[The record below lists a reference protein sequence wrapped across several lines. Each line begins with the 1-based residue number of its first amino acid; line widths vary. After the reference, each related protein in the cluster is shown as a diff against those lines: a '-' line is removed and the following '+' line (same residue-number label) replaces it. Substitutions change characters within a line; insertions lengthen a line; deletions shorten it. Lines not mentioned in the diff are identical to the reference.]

1 MSTTADHVPSA
12 SLETTDLTVRFGG
25 IHALDHVSLRVEAQT
40 CCGVIGPNGAG
51 KTTFLDCLSGMR
63 APSSGTVALGGR
75 NVTRRTA
82 TWLSRAGVRRTF
94 QRHQAFGQ
102 LSVEDNVL
110 VALEWRGR
118 GQHLLG
124 DLLGSPGRRA
134 ATRRG
139 RQRVDEVIGACGLDD
154 VRYHPA
160 SSLPLGQLR
169 LLEFARATVDPPSVL
184 LLDEP
189 TSGIGP
195 ADRATLGAAVTEIR
209 DRTGCTVLLVEHDVS
224 FVMQVC
230 ERVIVL
236 DQGRVFADGDP
247 LTIQN
252 DAAVA
257 AAYLGQS

>member
-1 MSTTADHVPSA
+1 VA
-12 SLETTDLTVRFGG
+12 LETSDLTVRFGG
-25 IHALDHVSLRVEAQT
+25 IHALDQVSLRIEERS

-51 KTTFLDCLSGMR
+51 KTTLLDCLSGMR
-63 APSSGTVALGGR
+63 APTSGSVVLDGR

-82 TWLSRAGVRRTF
+82 TWLARAGVRRTF

-118 GQHLLG
+118 GRHLLG
-124 DLLGSPGRRA
+124 DMLGSRGRRT
-134 ATRRG
+134 ATRRAQ
-139 RQRVDEVIGACGLDD
+139 QRVDEMIAACGLDS
-154 VRYHPA
+154 VRRLPA

-169 LLEFARATVDPPSVL
+169 LLEFARATVDPPRVL

-189 TSGIGP
+189 TSGVGP
-195 ADRATLGAAVTEIR
+195 ADRATLGAAVKEIR
-209 DRTGCTVLLVEHDVS
+209 NRTGCTVLLVEHDVS

-247 LTIQN
+247 QTIQN

-257 AAYLGQS
+257 AAYLGES